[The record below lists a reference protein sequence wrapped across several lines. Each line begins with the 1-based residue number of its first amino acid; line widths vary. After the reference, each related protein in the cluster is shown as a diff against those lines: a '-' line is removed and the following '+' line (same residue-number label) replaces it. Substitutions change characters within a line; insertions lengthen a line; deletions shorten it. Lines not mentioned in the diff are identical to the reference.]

1 MCRTPALG
9 WTIPAVT
16 AHVAYA
22 LPPLTREDR
31 AAMAKVVI
39 ITHFNSKQKV
49 FLDFVLLHYVLEGV
63 PPLPI

>member
-1 MCRTPALG
+1 
-9 WTIPAVT
+9 
-16 AHVAYA
+16 
-22 LPPLTREDR
+22 
-31 AAMAKVVI
+31 MAKVVI